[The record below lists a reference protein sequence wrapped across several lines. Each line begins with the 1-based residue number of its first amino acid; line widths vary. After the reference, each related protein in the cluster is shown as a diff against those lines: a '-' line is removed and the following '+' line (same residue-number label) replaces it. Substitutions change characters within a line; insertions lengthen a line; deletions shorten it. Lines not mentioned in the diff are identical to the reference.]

1 MGFDASG
8 KFTARTEDE
17 LREMLQMALYG
28 GPKMTGSAS
37 LGLDSPIVAAAT
49 SFLPGVTNGLEISGP
64 VSTAAMVHRLLLSL

>member
-28 GPKMTGSAS
+28 GPKTTGSAS
-37 LGLDSPIVAAAT
+37 LGL
-49 SFLPGVTNGLEISGP
+49 
-64 VSTAAMVHRLLLSL
+64 TALSLQQLQASCQE